1 MRIGHCSQVASRFVL
16 LPSLL
21 AAFFL
26 LGSPQ
31 SAAQDS
37 EIITIELARG
47 YITATNLPDSFDV
60 DDQHIILQRLTGFRL
75 KGAKPETSDES
86 LRSRLQTGAY
96 VSVLGKTSH
105 KKRIADVVVFRPDW
119 NEEISGLGPVNSVV
133 EAGAERVFRADGFT
147 IRVPSSAETSFRGEV
162 HSLDDVGAGT
172 WLHYKGKLDSHGV
185 LIAASADFMS
195 MKPGKPVE
203 VVNGKDDYKISF
215 FPPDFAGHVDGRVK
229 PGRMTSWHVVPAD
242 RALYDRLQRIGS
254 RLIPPFQRELAD
266 DDPRKIRLQI
276 YAVDGNDMRSFM
288 CAPRGGLIFFPK
300 HLIDRMQRDDQL
312 AAALA
317 MPIAFLL
324 QRQGIGKEMREWPA
338 VRDQLT
344 TAAFYAAIPFSGALA
359 LDMMGALPDH
369 NIAVRA
375 QQQVGRIAIS
385 LTADAGY
392 DPWQAPEAFRLLAAK
407 RSEKGAIVVKWT
419 DLSEYA
425 LGILNLQYRGQ
436 AAAES
441 VEASRAAAH

>member
-1 MRIGHCSQVASRFVL
+1 MRIGHCSPVASRFVL

-21 AAFFL
+21 SAFFL
-26 LGSPQ
+26 LRSPH

-37 EIITIELARG
+37 EITTIELVRG
-47 YITATNLPDSFDV
+47 YVTATDLPNGFDV
-60 DDQHIILQRLTGFRL
+60 EDQHVLLQPFTGFRL
-75 KGAKPETSDES
+75 KGAKPETSDDS
-86 LRSRLQTGAY
+86 LRRELRTGAY
-96 VSVLGKTSH
+96 VSVLGKTKH

-133 EAGAERVFRADGFT
+133 EGGTERVFRADGFT
-147 IRVPSSAETSFRGEV
+147 VRVPSSAQTTFRGEV

-203 VVNGKDDYKISF
+203 VVNGQDDYKIAF
-215 FPPDFAGHVDGRVK
+215 FPPDFAQHKDGRVK
-229 PGRMTSWHVVPAD
+229 PGRMKSWHVVPAD
-242 RALYDRLQRIGS
+242 QALYDRLQRIGS

-266 DDPRKIRLQI
+266 DDPRKIKFEI
-276 YAVDGNDMRSFM
+276 FAVDGNDMRSFL
-288 CAPRGGLIFFPK
+288 CALRGGLIFFPK
-300 HLIDRMQRDDQL
+300 HLINRMHNEDQL
-312 AAALA
+312 AVALA

-338 VRDQLT
+338 IRDQLS

-369 NIAVRA
+369 KIAVRA
-375 QQQVGRIAIS
+375 EQQVGRIAIS
-385 LTADAGY
+385 LMADAGY

-419 DLSEYA
+419 DRSGHA
-425 LGILNLQYRGQ
+425 LGILNLEYRGQ
-436 AAAES
+436 AANNAR
-441 VEASRAAAH
+441 ASREPLR